1 MSQPLAR
8 RGSSTPH
15 PVLEIDYRGYYGMRT
30 KDILG
35 EELGRGPKEKVA
47 TSKFTQTLRFLLF
60 AVGGPKL
67 ISITDDPHEPALCK
81 EDSNRTILTGL
92 RQA

>member
-35 EELGRGPKEKVA
+35 EELGRQPKKR
-47 TSKFTQTLRFLLF
+47 SPHQNLRKLRFSLF